1 MTITLRKTQLVASL
15 ALSVVCGGSALAAN
29 PAPPTAKTALAAF
42 NPRQKDVDIERPTP
56 EEIDK
61 CTIKAE
67 GKNGW
72 VVRDA
77 AGQILR
83 SFPDTNGDGTVDQW
97 CYYKDGV
104 EVYRDIDSNFN
115 RVADQCRWLNTGGSR
130 WGIDADEDGKIDHWK
145 TISPEEATAE
155 LVAAMRTGDRARF
168 ERILLTANELKA
180 LGASPEKTDALAK
193 KIQMAPASFAKLA
206 TSQKI
211 VTPNSKWVSFGG
223 MQPGL
228 VPAGTDGSTADLNV
242 YENVMAMVETDG
254 KAAPLAVGT
263 LVRVGDTWRLID
275 LPAMSEEANGPF
287 FFPMPKPQMPDGA
300 PIAGAGQPSE
310 NMQKIMEEL
319 QKLPDLASSTPADHA
334 KRVDLTKQ
342 AAAEDPENR
351 TQWYHQI
358 ADTLSAAVQTGGYE
372 DGITKLR
379 ELTDELAKNPQDEE
393 LAFYFEW
400 RWMTAHHVSEL
411 AKPSDFAKIQARWIG
426 DLTAFVD
433 KSKKYPLS
441 GEALMELAI
450 SHEFG
455 GDEAKA
461 LETYSTL
468 VKDFPSSPLYTKALG
483 AKTRLESP
491 GKSIGLKGKVIG
503 SNQSYDLASR
513 QGKAVLIQY
522 WATWSDLSKADMP
535 LLKEL
540 RNKYKDLEVVGVCLD
555 NDPQAMVAYL
565 KQNDPRWPQ
574 LFEEGGL
581 EASRYAVELGI
592 QIVPTMILV
601 DKQGKVVNR
610 NIRAD
615 ELEAELQR
623 ILK

>member
-1 MTITLRKTQLVASL
+1 MTITLRKSQLVASL
-15 ALSVVCGGSALAAN
+15 ALSFACGQAALAAG
-29 PAPPTAKTALAAF
+29 PTAKDALSLQPV
-42 NPRQKDVDIERPTP
+42 NKDVDIERPTA
-56 EEIDK
+56 EEAEK
-61 CTIKAE
+61 CTIQAE
-67 GKNGW
+67 GKKGW

-77 AGQILR
+77 GGQVLR
-83 SFPDTNGDGTVDQW
+83 TFSDTNGDNIVDQW

-115 RVADQCRWLNTGGSR
+115 RKADQCRWMNTGGSR
-130 WGIDADEDGKIDHWK
+130 WGIDADEDKKIDYWK

-155 LVAAMRTGDRARF
+155 LVAALRDGDRERF
-168 ERILLTANELKA
+168 QRILLSAAELKS
-180 LGASPEKTDALAK
+180 LGTSPEKATALAK
-193 KIQMAPASFAKLA
+193 KIEMAPAGFAKLA
-206 TSQKI
+206 ATQKLI
-211 VTPNSKWVSFGG
+211 SPNSKWVSFGG

-228 VPAGTDGSTADLNV
+228 VPAGTEGSTADLNV

-254 KAAPLAVGT
+254 KPAPLSVGT

-275 LPAMSEEANGPF
+275 LPTMSEQGTEPF
-287 FFPMPKPQMPDGA
+287 FFPMGKPQMPDGA
-300 PIAGAGQPSE
+300 PLAGPGQPSE
-310 NMQKIMEEL
+310 SMQKIMEEL

-334 KRVDLTKQ
+334 KRVELTKQ
-342 AAAEDPENR
+342 MAIEDPENR

-372 DGITKLR
+372 DGINKLR
-379 ELTDELAKNPQDEE
+379 ELTDELAKDPKDEE

-400 RWMTAHHVSEL
+400 RWMTAQHGNEL
-411 AKPSDFAKIQARWIG
+411 SKPGDNFAKIQERWIG
-426 DLTAFVD
+426 DLTSFVD
-433 KSKKYPLS
+433 KAKKYPLS
-441 GEALMELAI
+441 AEALMELGI

-461 LETYSTL
+461 FEAYSAL
-468 VKDFPSSPLYTKALG
+468 VKDFPSSSAYTKALG

-503 SNQSYDLASR
+503 SNQTYDLASR

-555 NDPQAMVAYL
+555 NDPQAMAAYL

-581 EASRYAVELGI
+581 ENSRYAVELGI

>member
-15 ALSVVCGGSALAAN
+15 ALSFVCGQAALAAG
-29 PAPPTAKTALAAF
+29 PTAIDALSLQ
-42 NPRQKDVDIERPTP
+42 PMQKDVEIERPTA
-56 EEIDK
+56 EDAKK

-67 GKNGW
+67 GKKGW

-77 AGQILR
+77 GGQILR
-83 SFPDTNGDGTVDQW
+83 TFSDTNGDNIVDQW

-104 EVYRDIDSNFN
+104 EVYRDIDTNFN
-115 RVADQCRWLNTGGSR
+115 RKADQCRWMNTGGSR
-130 WGIDADEDGKIDHWK
+130 WGVDRDENGKIDFWK

-155 LVAAMRTGDRARF
+155 LVAAMRDGDRERF
-168 ERILLTANELKA
+168 ERILLNANELKT
-180 LGASPEKTDALAK
+180 LGLSPEKTKALAK
-193 KIQMAPASFAKLA
+193 KIEMAPASFAKLA
-206 TSQKI
+206 TGQK
-211 VTPNSKWVSFGG
+211 VVGPNSKWVSFGG

-228 VPAGTDGSTADLNV
+228 VPAGTDGSTNDLTV

-254 KAAPLAVGT
+254 KAAPLSVGT

-275 LPAMSEEANGPF
+275 LPTTSEQGTKPF
-287 FFPMPKPQMPDGA
+287 FFPMPKPQMQDGA
-300 PIAGAGQPSE
+300 PLAGNGQPSE

-334 KRVDLTKQ
+334 KRVELTKQ
-342 AAAEDPENR
+342 AAVEDPENR

-372 DGITKLR
+372 EGIAKLR
-379 ELTDELAKNPQDEE
+379 ELTDELAKDPKDEE
-393 LAFYFEW
+393 LAFYYEW
-400 RWMTAHHVSEL
+400 RWMTAQHGSEL
-411 AKPSDFAKIQARWIG
+411 AKPGTDFAKIQGQWIG

-441 GEALMELAI
+441 AEALMELGI

-461 LETYSTL
+461 LEAYSSL
-468 VKDFPSSPLYTKALG
+468 VKDFPSSPMYTKALG
-483 AKTRLESP
+483 AKTRLEAP
-491 GKSIGLKGKVIG
+491 GKAIGLKGKVVG
-503 SNQSYDLASR
+503 SGQAFDLASR

-540 RNKYKDLEVVGVCLD
+540 RTKYKDLEVVGVCLD
-555 NDPQAMVAYL
+555 NDPQAMMAYL

-581 EASRYAVELGI
+581 ESSRYAVELGI

>member
-1 MTITLRKTQLVASL
+1 MSITLRKSQLVTSL
-15 ALSVVCGGSALAAN
+15 ALSLVCGPAALAAG
-29 PAPPTAKTALAAF
+29 PSAKDALSLQ
-42 NPRQKDVDIERPTP
+42 PVQKDVDIERPTP
-56 EEIDK
+56 EEAEK

-67 GKNGW
+67 GKKGW

-77 AGQILR
+77 NGQILR
-83 SFPDTNGDGTVDQW
+83 TFSDTNGDNVVDQW

-115 RVADQCRWLNTGGSR
+115 RKADQCRWLNTGGSR
-130 WGIDADEDGKIDHWK
+130 WGVDRDENGKIDYWK
-145 TISPEEATAE
+145 SISPEEATAE
-155 LVAAMRTGDRARF
+155 LVAAMRDRDRERF
-168 ERILLTANELKA
+168 ERILLTQAELKTLGVGPDKA
-180 LGASPEKTDALAK
+180 LTLAK
-193 KIQMAPASFAKLA
+193 KIEMAPASFAKLA
-206 TSQKI
+206 SGQQV

-228 VPAGTDGSTADLNV
+228 VPVDTDGSTTDLIV

-254 KAAPLAVGT
+254 KAAPLSVGT
-263 LVRVGDTWRLID
+263 LVRVGETWRLID
-275 LPAMSEEANGPF
+275 LPTTSENGTEPF
-287 FFPMPKPQMPDGA
+287 FFPMPRPQMPDGA
-300 PIAGAGQPSE
+300 PLAGQPSQR
-310 NMQKIMEEL
+310 MQDIMKDL
-319 QKLPDLASSTPADHA
+319 QTLPELASSTPADHA
-334 KRVDLTKQ
+334 KRIDLLKQ
-342 AAAEDPENR
+342 MGEEDAENR
-351 TQWYHQI
+351 AQWYQQI
-358 ADTLSAAVQTGGYE
+358 ADTLSAAVQTGSYE
-372 DGITKLR
+372 DGLKKLR
-379 ELTDELAKNPQDEE
+379 ELADELAKNPQDEE
-393 LAFYFEW
+393 LSFYFEW
-400 RWMTAHHVSEL
+400 RWMTAQHGHKLSQSN
-411 AKPSDFAKIQARWIG
+411 ADFPKIQSEWIG

-441 GEALMELAI
+441 VEALMELGI

-455 GDEAKA
+455 GDENKA
-461 LETYSTL
+461 LEAYSTL
-468 VKDFPSSPLYTKALG
+468 VKDFPNSPLYTKALG

-491 GKSIGLKGKVIG
+491 GKSISLKGKIVG
-503 SNQSYDLASR
+503 NGQTYDLASR

-540 RNKYKDLEVVGVCLD
+540 RTKYKDLEVVGVCLD
-555 NDPQAMVAYL
+555 NDPQAMAAFL

-574 LFEEGGL
+574 LFEDGGL
-581 EASRYAVELGI
+581 ESSRYAVELGI
-592 QIVPTMILV
+592 QIVPTMVLI

>member
-1 MTITLRKTQLVASL
+1 MTITLRKTQVVASL
-15 ALSVVCGGSALAAN
+15 ALSFICAEVAVAAG
-29 PAPPTAKTALAAF
+29 PTAKDALSIF
-42 NPRQKDVDIERPTP
+42 QPVQKDVDIERPTA
-56 EEIDK
+56 EETEK

-67 GKNGW
+67 GGRGW

-77 AGQILR
+77 GGQILR
-83 SFPDTNGDGTVDQW
+83 SFPDTNGDNVVDQW

-104 EVYRDIDSNFN
+104 EVYREIDSNFN
-115 RVADQCRWLNTGGSR
+115 RKADQFRWLNTGGSR
-130 WGIDADEDGKIDHWK
+130 WGVDRDEDKKIDYWK
-145 TISPEEATAE
+145 SISPEEATAE
-155 LVAAMRTGDRARF
+155 LVSAMRDGDRERF
-168 ERILLTANELKA
+168 ERLLLNANELKS
-180 LGASPEKTDALAK
+180 LGLGEEKAKALAK
-193 KIQMAPASFAKLA
+193 KIEMAPASFAKLA

-211 VTPNSKWVSFGG
+211 VGPTSKWVSFGG

-228 VPAGTDGSTADLNV
+228 VPAGTDGCTADLNV

-254 KAAPLAVGT
+254 KAGPLAVGT

-275 LPAMSEEANGPF
+275 LPSTSDQGTEPF

-310 NMQKIMEEL
+310 KMQKIMEDL

-334 KRVDLTKQ
+334 KRIELTKQ
-342 AAAEDPENR
+342 MAVEDPENR

-358 ADTLSAAVQTGGYE
+358 ADMLSAAVQTGGYE

-379 ELTDELAKNPQDEE
+379 ELTDELSKNPDDEE

-400 RWMTAHHVSEL
+400 RWMTAQHGNEL
-411 AKPSDFAKIQARWIG
+411 AKGGDFPKIQERWIG
-426 DLTAFVD
+426 DLTTFVD

-441 GEALMELAI
+441 AEALMELGI

-461 LETYSTL
+461 LEAYSAL
-468 VKDFPSSPLYTKALG
+468 VQQFPNSSMYTKALG

-491 GKSIGLKGKVIG
+491 GKAISLKGKALG
-503 SNQSYDLASR
+503 SGGVFDLASR

-555 NDPQAMVAYL
+555 NDPQAMMAFL

-581 EASRYAVELGI
+581 ENSRYAVELGI
-592 QIVPTMILV
+592 QIVPTMILI